1 MPREEKLVS
10 ASKLVE
16 LVSQRPSFLGFVRAY
31 LWQLQRQGA
40 IQPEEDAS
48 KQMASQ
54 VASAI
59 VSVTTDKDK
68 AGALLQELSRLL
80 QSGSEHTPSAGLQA
94 VLDKVVPDLPSETAA
109 PSFEVS
115 APTPAPETTP
125 ETTPETVSQ
134 DPEATEN
141 AVESQPELTP
151 QSGPVVGRS
160 SRTSNRRRP
169 KPAPVPAPARA
180 PLEDPNAGDCPETTN
195 SPDDPEVPA
204 RSSDSDPD
212 DGPKTARSPDE
223 NDPL

>member
-1 MPREEKLVS
+1 MS

-16 LVSQRPSFLGFVRAY
+16 LVSQTPSFLGFVRAY

-48 KQMASQ
+48 KQMAAQ

-59 VSVTTDKDK
+59 VSVTTDRDK

-109 PSFEVS
+109 PSFEVP
-115 APTPAPETTP
+115 APTPAP

>member
-16 LVSQRPSFLGFVRAY
+16 LVSQTPSFLGFVRAY

-48 KQMASQ
+48 KQMAAQ

-109 PSFEVS
+109 PSFEVP
-115 APTPAPETTP
+115 APTPAP

>member
-16 LVSQRPSFLGFVRAY
+16 LVSQTPSFLGFVRAY

-48 KQMASQ
+48 KQMAAQ

-59 VSVTTDKDK
+59 VSVTTDRDK

-109 PSFEVS
+109 PSFEVP
-115 APTPAPETTP
+115 APTPAP

-169 KPAPVPAPARA
+169 KPAPVPAPAKA

-212 DGPKTARSPDE
+212 DGPKTARSLDE

>member
-16 LVSQRPSFLGFVRAY
+16 LVSQTPSFLGFVRAY

-48 KQMASQ
+48 KQMAAQ

-59 VSVTTDKDK
+59 VSVTTDRDK

-109 PSFEVS
+109 PSFEVP
-115 APTPAPETTP
+115 APTPAP

>member
-16 LVSQRPSFLGFVRAY
+16 LVSQTPSFLGFVRAY

-48 KQMASQ
+48 KQMAAQ

-59 VSVTTDKDK
+59 VSVTTDRDK

-109 PSFEVS
+109 PSFEVP
-115 APTPAPETTP
+115 APTPAP

-212 DGPKTARSPDE
+212 DGPKTARSLDE

>member
-1 MPREEKLVS
+1 MS

-16 LVSQRPSFLGFVRAY
+16 LVSQTPSFLGFVRAY

-48 KQMASQ
+48 KQMAAQ

-109 PSFEVS
+109 PSFEVP
-115 APTPAPETTP
+115 APTPAP

>member
-1 MPREEKLVS
+1 MS

-16 LVSQRPSFLGFVRAY
+16 LVSQTPSFLGFVRAY

-48 KQMASQ
+48 KQMAAQ

-109 PSFEVS
+109 PSFEVP
-115 APTPAPETTP
+115 APTPAP

-212 DGPKTARSPDE
+212 DGPKTARSLDE